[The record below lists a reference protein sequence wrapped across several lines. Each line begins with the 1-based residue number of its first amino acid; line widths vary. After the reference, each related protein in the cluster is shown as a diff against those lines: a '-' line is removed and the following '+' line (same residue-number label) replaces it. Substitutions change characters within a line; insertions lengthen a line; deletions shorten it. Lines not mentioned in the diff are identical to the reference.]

1 MRKYSVA
8 ISKRTHSPF
17 APTYVVHGE
26 RLFKKHTGIYCTD
39 GLISIA
45 K

>member
-1 MRKYSVA
+1 MRKHSVV
-8 ISKRTHSPF
+8 ILKRTHAPF

-26 RLFKKHTGIYCTD
+26 RLLKKHTGIYC

-45 K
+45 T